1 MRGTVSPRETHHKL
15 GFHSC
20 LVRPSIRRSASSGTR
35 RSSPSAPSSARRS
48 SSSGQPSSPPRR
60 PSASRPYP
68 RRPPVHRR
76 RLARGH
82 RLLGLGHPC
91 LARLPPPLLATV

>member
-1 MRGTVSPRETHHKL
+1 MRGSVSPRETQVKF
-15 GFHSC
+15 GFHSGLG
-20 LVRPSIRRSASSGTR
+20 LVRRSASSDTR
-35 RSSPSAPSSARRS
+35 RSSPSDPSSARRS
-48 SSSGQPSSPPRR
+48 SSSGQPSLPPRR

-68 RRPPVHRR
+68 RRPPVHQR